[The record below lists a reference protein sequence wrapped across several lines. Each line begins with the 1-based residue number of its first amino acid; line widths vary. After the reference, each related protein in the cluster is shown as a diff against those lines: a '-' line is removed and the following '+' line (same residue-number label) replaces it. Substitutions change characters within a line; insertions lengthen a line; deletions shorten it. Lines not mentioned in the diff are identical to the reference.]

1 MSSQELHKQA
11 INENEIAYDSNQAT
25 SKKGRKHKKLEDK
38 QELKKPIDGK
48 QQFGDKS
55 ICRLCQVS
63 TMSTLTIICIRC
75 HFKYHQECIRKQNKE
90 PQFQD
95 GIKWHCL
102 SCIDRIAKRK
112 LKESKP
118 QKKKQCNQIQ
128 EFFQKTLQPQED
140 KIKKLTEFQILYPT
154 YIQQGR
160 VTFPILDEYLTAYQG
175 LFNIEPK
182 KKPALRI
189 DPAIPQ
195 EIFEDVLKIWD
206 SYNNMNEI
214 ISDILQ
220 EQQMETQLQTNNIG
234 TLIHFQDNHTLY
246 NQKSRIE
253 IYLTLQHNPQELI
266 LFFCYFYLKQLI
278 EDLDIEQMQKQQYK
292 IPYWQLMGYLWYTN
306 RQRYYQ
312 LIRDDVKS
320 LPTNI
325 FKQGILYLPDY
336 LIDFG
341 DYKNINK
348 LTKLVIAL
356 VDGIETL
363 KRTQFL
369 YQYRTENILTNNRM
383 KTQLGIQ
390 IKEQRSKQMEIN
402 KEIIESDGNY
412 QMAKSKLLEDGL
424 SRVETQK
431 FIKQKESAQKQC
443 QKLKQQSQ
451 KLEKEI
457 NILIERF
464 NQQEKELAI
473 IQISSLVLNPS
484 VFLGYDNK
492 NSQYYFFLWE
502 SDKIFV
508 CMKHSIIDDEVSQW
522 GYYDITDI
530 NILMEVFC
538 QKGVKENSLRNNIL
552 ELQRAKLLIVYQNK
566 EEEEQ
571 KEDKLKNS
579 QNNSEIDD
587 AENNSNNSV
596 KDNNINSLE
605 NLDIDM
611 LIQEFLNIEN
621 MLTEYLNQ
629 RNSRWCSSEI
639 RNQFLKSFQNVIV
652 KKLDKNYNEQDLAP
666 FCKAIEYFVDN
677 TMLQEKLELR
687 PEEEVN
693 EDENLQ
699 LNKDDESYQ
708 QQNRKRKVVEDD
720 SSAEQPLQ
728 TALQQLEQLDTGK
741 VRIRKLPMKLFGT
754 YYETLRLNL
763 IEQLKK
769 DCNLVKLK
777 ICLEILGQ
785 IIQDYLNRKITQ
797 QIVTQIPDKKKVEE
811 INVKKQIP
819 IEPIIEPEIKVQNL
833 RQRVK
838 FQQQSIYMESKW
850 DDKCKKCGLGGKVIC
865 CDTCPKVFHTK
876 CLGLKEVPKG
886 KWNCLVC
893 LSNFERQVKTRA
905 TIKKLENH

>member
-1 MSSQELHKQA
+1 MSSQEQHQQA
-11 INENEIAYDSNQAT
+11 INENEMAYDSNQAT
-25 SKKGRKHKKLEDK
+25 SKKALKQKKLDIK
-38 QELKKPIDGK
+38 QEPKKPIDGK

-63 TMSTLTIICIRC
+63 TKSTLTIICIRC

-90 PQFQD
+90 PQFED
-95 GIKWHCL
+95 GIKWH
-102 SCIDRIAKRK
+102 SKRK

-118 QKKKQCNQIQ
+118 SKKKQCNQIQ
-128 EFFQKTLQPQED
+128 DFFQKTVQPQED
-140 KIKKLTEFQILYPT
+140 KIKKLTEFQLLYPT

-160 VTFPILDEYLTAYQG
+160 VIFPILDEYLTAYQG

-182 KKPALRI
+182 KKPALHV

-206 SYNNMNEI
+206 AYNNMNKI
-214 ISDILQ
+214 VSDILQ
-220 EQQMETQLQTNNIG
+220 EQQIKCLAQSQSNNIG

-253 IYLTLQHNPQELI
+253 IYDTLQHNPQEII
-266 LFFCYFYLKQLI
+266 LFFCYFYLKQII

-292 IPYWQLMGYLWYTN
+292 IPYWQLMGYMWYTN

-312 LIRDDVKS
+312 LLRDDVKS

-341 DYKNINK
+341 DYKNVNK
-348 LTKLVIAL
+348 LAKLVIAL
-356 VDGIETL
+356 ADGIESL

-369 YQYRTENILTNNRM
+369 YQYRTENILSNNRM
-383 KTQLGIQ
+383 KTQLGMQ
-390 IKEQRSKQMEIN
+390 IKEQRSKQMETN
-402 KEIIESDGNY
+402 KEIIESEGNY

-424 SRVETQK
+424 SRAETQK

-443 QKLKQQSQ
+443 QKLKQQFQ

-457 NILIERF
+457 DNLTERYHE
-464 NQQEKELAI
+464 QEKELAI

-484 VFLGYDNK
+484 VFLGYDSR
-492 NSQYYFFLWE
+492 NSSYYFFLWE
-502 SDKIFV
+502 SDKIFA
-508 CMKHSIIDDEVSQW
+508 CMRNSIIDDEVSQW
-522 GYYDITDI
+522 GYYDLKDV
-530 NILMEVFC
+530 NVLMEVLC

-552 ELQRAKLLIVYQNK
+552 ELQRAKLLIVEQK
-566 EEEEQ
+566 EEEEEE

-579 QNNSEIDD
+579 ENNSEQDVAQNNSSS
-587 AENNSNNSV
+587 A
-596 KDNNINSLE
+596 KDQKVNSLE

-611 LIQEFLNIEN
+611 LIQEFLDIEN

-639 RNQFLKSFQNVIV
+639 RNSFLKSFQNVIQ
-652 KKLDKNYNEQDLAP
+652 KRIDKNYNEYDLAP

-677 TMLQEKLELR
+677 TMMQEKLELR
-687 PEEEVN
+687 PDEEIN
-693 EDENLQ
+693 GDEKLQ
-699 LNKDDESYQ
+699 LNNEDESYQ
-708 QQNRKRKVVEDD
+708 QQNRRRKVVEDD
-720 SSAEQPLQ
+720 SSPEQPIQ
-728 TALQQLEQLDTGK
+728 TAIQQLEQLDIGK
-741 VRIRKLPMKLFGT
+741 VRVRKLPMKLFGT

-763 IEQLKK
+763 IEQLKQ

-777 ICLEILGQ
+777 ICLEVLGQ
-785 IIQDYLNRKITQ
+785 IVQDYINRKITQ
-797 QIVTQIPDKKKVEE
+797 QIVTQIPEKKKVEE
-811 INVKKQIP
+811 VHISKQVQ
-819 IEPIIEPEIKVQNL
+819 IEPAVVEPEIKVQNL

-838 FQQQSIYMESKW
+838 TQSQSIYVESKW
-850 DDKCKKCGLGGKVIC
+850 EDRCNKCGQGGKVIC

-905 TIKKLENH
+905 TIKKLENN